1 MYEKKRG
8 RPEAAKEDKPKFKG
22 SKKFYLIAGGV
33 ALVLIGG
40 MIGAYFIFESRVVEE
55 QKPIELTEDC
65 AKTLN
70 SYKDGK
76 LSVIL
81 CVKKDGS
88 LAIYWQ
94 NLPKETTTL
103 NIYRKDGE
111 TGDSVLWKT
120 VNITGESGSFDLGKE
135 EGGVGSATYTVEG
148 VGASGAT
155 NWSSVG
161 NTTSAGTSGSP
172 SSPGQTSTSSSQTT
186 NPTTPPPTTP
196 PPTTPPPSQNTTST
210 TTPPPTTPPP
220 SATSTPP
227 VTPPTDT
234 STIYYYTP
242 SGQISGT
249 SSISVASFWV
259 QHVNKKIEI
268 GWQNISSSTTKV
280 IIYRSQSESSGYTK
294 LLEQTDLL
302 TSYVIRLED
311 NAVTEDYYYKMETKN
326 GSTLIA
332 TYGPFFLPGLE

>member
-1 MYEKKRG
+1 MYEKKRE
-8 RPEAAKEDKPKFKG
+8 RPEPAIEDKPKFKG

-33 ALVLIGG
+33 ALILIGG
-40 MIGAYFIFESRVVEE
+40 IIGGYFIFRSQIVEE
-55 QKPIELTEDC
+55 QEPIELAEDC

-81 CVKKDGS
+81 CVKEDGS
-88 LAIYWQ
+88 LAIFWQ
-94 NLPKETTTL
+94 NLPKDTKTL

-120 VNITGESGSFDLGKE
+120 VNVTGESGSLNLGKE
-135 EGGVGSATYTVEG
+135 EGGTATYTVEG
-148 VGASGAT
+148 VGANGTT

-172 SSPGQTSTSSSQTT
+172 SSSGQTSTSSIQT
-186 NPTTPPPTTP
+186 PTTPPATIP
-196 PPTTPPPSQNTTST
+196 PPTTPPPSQNSTST
-210 TTPPPTTPPP
+210 TTPPPTIPPPATSSTLPTTPP
-220 SATSTPP
+220 A
-227 VTPPTDT
+227 DT

-249 SSISVASFWV
+249 SSVISTATFWV
-259 QHVNKKIEI
+259 QHINKKIEI
-268 GWQNISSSTTKV
+268 GWQNIPSSTTKI

-294 LLEQTDLL
+294 LLEQTNLQ
-302 TSYVIRLED
+302 TSYVIQLED
-311 NAVTEDYYYKMETKN
+311 NAVTEDYYYKMEAKN
-326 GSTLIA
+326 DSTLIGS
-332 TYGPFFLPGLE
+332 YGPVFLPGLQ